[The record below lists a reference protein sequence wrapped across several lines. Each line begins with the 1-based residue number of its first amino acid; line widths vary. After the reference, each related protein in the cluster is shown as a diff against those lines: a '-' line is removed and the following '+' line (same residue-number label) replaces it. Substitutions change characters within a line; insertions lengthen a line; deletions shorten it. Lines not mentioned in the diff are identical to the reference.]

1 MAAGQQ
7 DQRAKQKTLGRTSP
21 GGKKSTESIVWFFI
35 LCFSSVVESLV

>member
-21 GGKKSTESIVWFFI
+21 GGKKRALDPLFGFLVFHIVF
-35 LCFSSVVESLV
+35 